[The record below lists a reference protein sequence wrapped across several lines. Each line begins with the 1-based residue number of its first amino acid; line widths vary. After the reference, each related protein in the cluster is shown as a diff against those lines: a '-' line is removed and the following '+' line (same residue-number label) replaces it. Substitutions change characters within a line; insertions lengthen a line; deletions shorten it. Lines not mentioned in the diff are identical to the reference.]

1 MPPRCTKTAQSRAH
15 CPRLKQS
22 LISTPGRSAGALHQ
36 SPRFAG
42 RDAGRNARRQLLFL
56 NWENLRRLEE
66 LAAYCAEN
74 GIELTFVLP
83 PIDDALRQYLV
94 APLGLDE
101 PMRTIRQA
109 LADTG
114 AAVRD
119 FEVEPEAVYAEE
131 QYYDG
136 FHLDVERG
144 LPEFTRALFGAKE
157 A

>member
-1 MPPRCTKTAQSRAH
+1 M
-15 CPRLKQS
+15 KQS
-22 LISTPGRSAGALHQ
+22 LISTPGGAARERCTN
-36 SPRFAG
+36 PRALL
-42 RDAGRNARRQLLFL
+42 DAMLAATPADSSYSL

>member
-1 MPPRCTKTAQSRAH
+1 M
-15 CPRLKQS
+15 KQS
-22 LISTPGRSAGALHQ
+22 LISTPGAQRGSAAPIPALCWTRCWPQ
-36 SPRFAG
+36 RPADSSYS
-42 RDAGRNARRQLLFL
+42 L